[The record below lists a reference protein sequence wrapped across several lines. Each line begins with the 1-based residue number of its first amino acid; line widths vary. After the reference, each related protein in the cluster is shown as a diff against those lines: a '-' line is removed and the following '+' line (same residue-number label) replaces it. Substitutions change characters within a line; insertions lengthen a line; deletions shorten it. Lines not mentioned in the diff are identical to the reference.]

1 MPGRCATFMTWRSAW
16 SWTMSSIIS
25 REANTRPGTSIPP
38 VFGISHAI
46 SWTCEREIPSNR
58 TGASFPPVRGRR
70 RADADRGRR
79 GGPRPAG
86 PRCGAGGGTSGGSR
100 PVPETVCEFRRE
112 PRVEHFPARRLDVV
126 RYADPGHL
134 SGFRVVQE
142 KGGIAVP
149 VPRLSD
155 AAGVEGSPRSCRET
169 DPPRGA
175 RCHPAV
181 LPSHEPA
188 RDMRVAEEDRP
199 FRRGG
204 EEGRKL
210 LLRLFCG

>member
-1 MPGRCATFMTWRSAW
+1 MPY
-16 SWTMSSIIS
+16 
-25 REANTRPGTSIPP
+25 
-38 VFGISHAI
+38 
-46 SWTCEREIPSNR
+46 
-58 TGASFPPVRGRR
+58 RGRAGAR
-70 RADADRGRR
+70 RGPPRRRRTRKGGGRR
-79 GGPRPAG
+79 GPRPAG

-155 AAGVEGSPRSCRET
+155 AAGIEEGPRPLREPA
-169 DPPRGA
+169 PPRGA
-175 RCHPAV
+175 RSPPAV